1 MRKAASV
8 LLPILLGGILSVNCL
23 AQVGDGH
30 GSGDSKPVDT
40 ASQQAATQPDS
51 LKSLFGKPE
60 KISGL
65 ISLVLP
71 EKRLIVVTVPANEV
85 PKFLMVLEDSTTT
98 VQQPTGVVKH
108 HKKVV
113 LTQSTAAS
121 FNFKVTDATA
131 IKVGGRPL
139 TGSLTALNNKQAT
152 VRFVPLRSGNIAKA
166 IDVDR

>member
-1 MRKAASV
+1 MGKAASV
-8 LLPILLGGILSVNCL
+8 VLQLLLGGALSVNCL
-23 AQVGDGH
+23 AQVADGH
-30 GSGDSKPVDT
+30 GSADPKPADT
-40 ASQQAATQPDS
+40 ASQAVTQPDS
-51 LKSLFGKPE
+51 LKSLLGKPE

-65 ISLVLP
+65 ISMVVP

-85 PKFLMVLEDSTTT
+85 PKFLMVLEDTTTT
-98 VQQPTGVVKH
+98 VQEPTGVVKH